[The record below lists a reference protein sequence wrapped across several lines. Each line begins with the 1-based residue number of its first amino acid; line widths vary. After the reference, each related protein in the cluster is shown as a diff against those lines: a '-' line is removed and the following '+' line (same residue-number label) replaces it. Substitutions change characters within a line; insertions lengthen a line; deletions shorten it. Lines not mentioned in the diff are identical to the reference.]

1 MDIVPEYVQ
10 HIIRNYIDK
19 YKNNVNF
26 IMSCNNQKRV
36 IDSIQSRLAIVRLD
50 IPADISPLIRKN
62 SRCRE
67 YRVDREYREFLV
79 KYSNYSI
86 RTIINYLENKNTGE
100 HNHRRQLPRNHSG
113 HFVLEF
119 DNYFGFVKSADYTP
133 PLKY

>member
-26 IMSCNNQKRV
+26 IMSCTTKKRV

-50 IPADISPLIRKN
+50 IPADISPLIQKN

-67 YRVDREYREFLV
+67 YRVDREYREF
-79 KYSNYSI
+79 
-86 RTIINYLENKNTGE
+86 
-100 HNHRRQLPRNHSG
+100 SG
-113 HFVLEF
+113 
-119 DNYFGFVKSADYTP
+119 
-133 PLKY
+133 